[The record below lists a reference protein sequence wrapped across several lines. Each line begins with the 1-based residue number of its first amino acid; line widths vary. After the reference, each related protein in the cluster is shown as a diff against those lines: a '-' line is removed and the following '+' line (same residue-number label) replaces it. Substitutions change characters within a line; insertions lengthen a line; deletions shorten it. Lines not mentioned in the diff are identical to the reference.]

1 MENSNDRISFTWKIY
16 LNHRNR
22 PKVVQEVIELN
33 QNNANKD
40 AWHFGEL
47 LCELC
52 FADAMV
58 QHKSINIQTNEL
70 RQFIGDKPHLFE
82 HPEYVFF
89 EALQVFASNVYRLAL
104 NSDTES
110 KEAIRI
116 YIGDSI
122 DDNENLL
129 QQYVNKSFGKINNL
143 VNRIIKSP
151 SIDIT
156 IYDELIQC
164 IKEHSKVS
172 KLLPQYYG
180 SGKRCVAVFKFLHP
194 KYKHGVVSFSGYQDC
209 DDTSLY
215 AKLSLQSNSLKFQK
229 KIHEI
234 AACMNLYLAKTHKFV
249 KKYKRNKIS
258 KRIEIENRLYL
269 DPTPGDNY
277 SCCERKIFAHCM
289 YRRFR
294 HGTLYVRFI
303 PCPKCEDGIEYE
315 RIIKGAKII
324 TVIP

>member
-1 MENSNDRISFTWKIY
+1 MENSNDRISFTWKVY
-16 LNHRNR
+16 LNNRNR
-22 PKVVQEVIELN
+22 PKVVQEIIELN
-33 QNNANKD
+33 QNNVNKD
-40 AWHFGEL
+40 AWHFGEM

-52 FADAMV
+52 FADAMI
-58 QHKSINIQTNEL
+58 QHKSIDIQTNEL

-82 HPEYVFF
+82 YPEYVFF
-89 EALQVFASNVYRLAL
+89 EALQVFASNVYGWVT
-104 NSDTES
+104 NTSIEYEDV
-110 KEAIRI
+110 IRS
-116 YIGDSI
+116 YIGEGI

-129 QQYVNKSFGKINNL
+129 QQYVNKSFGEINNL

-151 SIDIT
+151 FIDFT

-180 SGKRCVAVFKFLHP
+180 SGKRCVAVFEFLHP

-215 AKLSLQSNSLKFQK
+215 AKLSLKSNSPEFQK
-229 KIHEI
+229 KIQEI
-234 AACMNLYLAKTHKFV
+234 AACMNLYLAKTQKFV
-249 KKYKRNKIS
+249 KKYKCNKAS
-258 KRIEIENRLYL
+258 KLIEIENTLFL

-289 YRRFR
+289 YHRFR
-294 HGTLYVRFI
+294 QGTLYVRFV
-303 PCPKCEDGIEYE
+303 PCQKCEDGIEYE